1 MTSPIVPPR
10 SAPAETRAPRG
21 SDLDASL
28 DPGRLRWVVLPI
40 LMAMATFLRF
50 LSLPDRGIFD
60 SDQGRDFLVL
70 RSMLVD
76 GVVPLLGPPA
86 SVGGIHHGVAYYYL
100 LAPLAWLSH
109 LDPTV
114 VAMLFAAAGVG
125 AVYLVWWLAK
135 TIAGPTAGLVAG
147 MLYALSPTAI
157 AASITNWNPNLIGL
171 TASLALAAAWKAWIT
186 RDGRWWVLALVAA
199 TLTVQLHVISVLMV
213 LPLAG
218 LLVADVRRSAVGTIR
233 RSLLRWV
240 VAGLALSAL
249 LFVPLLA
256 SELSTGFAE
265 VRGALAFLASDRG
278 PASLDPASRLLIVV
292 LRITSYPVVGLIID
306 APTAAI
312 LLTMLV
318 IAFCAWRWH
327 AAGGDERIAVRLI
340 VAVLGVSAV
349 GLTLL
354 VPDLG
359 VVIRGLPND
368 HYHAFTDPLIA
379 VMLGL
384 GVAAIVGPRR
394 SGSQRQ
400 WLTFRAE
407 RILVGA
413 GIIVMLVFELIRL
426 PPPADPNGGWPAALA
441 GAERIS
447 RVTSAQTFMVVGL
460 PVFKPTGAV
469 LFPLLQLGR
478 EVVNGHEASEGT
490 QAAPLKAASVPPGA
504 LVVVCDRL
512 FEPVLEAPCGGEAES
527 RLSHPDFPVLLD
539 RFDISQRTSISVYGP
554 TGATGL

>member
-1 MTSPIVPPR
+1 MTDPIGSTGSSP
-10 SAPAETRAPRG
+10 PAARVPRG
-21 SDLDASL
+21 SNLDVSL
-28 DPGRLRWVVLPI
+28 EPGRLRWIVLPT
-40 LMAMATFLRF
+40 LLAMATFLRF

-86 SVGGIHHGVAYYYL
+86 SIGGVHHGVVYYYL

-109 LDPTV
+109 LDPTI
-114 VAMLFAAAGVG
+114 VAMLFATAGVG

-135 TIAGPTAGLVAG
+135 SIAGPTAGLVAG

-157 AASITNWNPNLIGL
+157 AASVTNWNPNFIGL

-186 RDGRWWVLALVAA
+186 RDGRWWALSLVAA
-199 TLTVQLHVISVLMV
+199 AVTIQLHVVSVLLV
-213 LPLAG
+213 PPLAG
-218 LLVADVRRSAVGTIR
+218 LLAADLRRSVAGDAR
-233 RSLLRWV
+233 RSLLRWMF
-240 VAGLALSAL
+240 AGLALSAL
-249 LFVPLLA
+249 LFVPLLIN
-256 SELSTGFAE
+256 ELSTGFSE
-265 VRGALAFLASDRG
+265 VRGVLTFLASDRG

-292 LRITSYPVVGLIID
+292 LRITSYPIVRLIID
-306 APTAAI
+306 APTAAS
-312 LLTMLV
+312 LLSFLV
-318 IAFCAWRWH
+318 IAFCAWRWR
-327 AAGGDERIAVRLI
+327 AARGDERIAVRLI

-359 VVIRGLPND
+359 MVIGGLPND

-379 VMLGL
+379 VVLGL
-384 GVAAIVGPRR
+384 GVAAIVVPRS
-394 SGSQRQ
+394 SGSRRQR
-400 WLTFRAE
+400 LTFRAE
-407 RILVGA
+407 RILLGA
-413 GIIVMLVFELIRL
+413 GIFVMLVFEIIRL

-441 GAERIS
+441 GAERIT
-447 RVTSAQTFMVVGL
+447 RATPAQTLTVVGL
-460 PVFKPTGAV
+460 PAFKPTGSV

-490 QAAPLKAASVPPGA
+490 QAVPLKSASVPPGA

-512 FEPVLEAPCGGEAES
+512 FEPVIGLPCGGEAES

-539 RFDISQRTSISVYGP
+539 RFDVSERTAISVYGP
-554 TGATGL
+554 MVTTGR